1 MQEFRIY
8 LEMLL
13 GHQCKP
19 EADCPECRSL
29 QRVLE
34 FVQTQIFST
43 VIYSETPLDTR
54 HTARTE
60 LKSAVRAL
68 AGPRRSH

>member
-13 GHQCKP
+13 RHECKL

-29 QRVLE
+29 QSVLQ
-34 FVQTQIFST
+34 FVQTQVFST

-54 HTARTE
+54 HAAHIE
-60 LKSAVRAL
+60 PKSAVRAL

>member
-1 MQEFRIY
+1 MQEFRVY

-13 GHQCKP
+13 GHECKL
-19 EADCPECRSL
+19 EADCPECQSL
-29 QRVLE
+29 QRVLQ
-34 FVQTQIFST
+34 FLQTQVFST

-54 HTARTE
+54 HAARTE
-60 LKSAVRAL
+60 LKPAVRAL